1 MRYRLVLIYCMFL
14 FCTAAVAQNPYRYF
28 NKLSVQDGLSH
39 NKVNCIL
46 QDQRGFI
53 WIGTND
59 GLNRFDGK
67 YFTVFRHL
75 PDNAS
80 TISGNIITDMLQDEN
95 NVLWVATA
103 DGGITKYDY
112 RLPPAG
118 QFKQYK
124 HIPNDSTSIPTNY
137 IYKLIQDQFGYLWLA
152 TAGRSVIRFDRKTEK
167 FLLPDIPGRTRT
179 SLALALDAAG
189 KLWVGRQGGGLLK
202 VNTKDLSYHLDE
214 RYNNLYAGLP
224 HTEVSSL
231 FRDKENNIW
240 FGSWDNVLY
249 RFSHATQKETV
260 FHSEKGNVNSFN
272 NDEALA
278 FAEDGSGNIWI
289 AGRYYGLH
297 IYDKAQQKFFNYR
310 HDAALEG
317 TIANNTVNCLF
328 IDRKGLIW
336 LGTDRGLSVHDP
348 QQQAFVQRFLPTA
361 KKDLTIYDFYKDEN
375 DDLLIGT
382 DEGLFIQKNGADLFE
397 HKPLFYK
404 GTPLA
409 VTKFFKDDDGT
420 FYIGTDYSLFTYNR
434 TSGAV
439 ELLPGT
445 TKKDTVIN
453 KIIDSRVVS
462 IIKDTIDNHPV
473 LLVSPYGHYLA
484 YYDLTDQRWISR
496 LDTVKKIITRF
507 NLKDN
512 LIRGFYKLQDGSIR
526 LATSRY
532 GMGKWEPNV
541 TPGAVYFSNNPSQKA
556 SISNN
561 NVFDMAEDA
570 KGNVWVSTYG
580 GGLNYFNSGSNKF
593 LHFPESKN
601 LLEGLQPDAKGNVWM
616 ISNGNLEKYNPAA
629 KSFSTFILPDIEKS
643 GGVRG
648 YIYKDNTG
656 YMYAAGTNFF
666 IRFQPG
672 IITDN
677 STQPKTYFTDFK
689 IFNTSYSNLLQGK
702 KINLKYNQ
710 NYFTIEFAA
719 PVFFSGEVQYSY
731 MLEGFDK
738 EWKDAGNRNE
748 ISYPNLEGGNYIFKV
763 RAANKKGSQ
772 GKEEALLYIRIIPPF
787 WKTVWFYLLCA
798 LVIAGA
804 AYALYRY
811 RINEL
816 LKRQDIRNKIAQDLH
831 DSVGSTLSSIS
842 VYSQVAKIYNEQQK
856 SADLKSTLEKIS
868 DASGEMISEIS
879 DTVWAINPRNDNM
892 ETMLQRMESF
902 AKPLLASKEIK
913 FHFEYDKTITQLNL
927 EMTKRKNFY
936 LIFKEAVNN
945 TLKYS
950 GCKNLHVAVIVRH
963 HRVQLK
969 IKDDGRGFDIAQMKL
984 MAAKSL
990 SGNGLNNM
998 KRRASE
1004 MKGEC
1009 LIESSPGAGTTVHLE
1024 FPVT

>member
-1 MRYRLVLIYCMFL
+1 MRYFLLLIYSMFL
-14 FCTAAVAQNPYRYF
+14 LGTAATGQNPYRYF
-28 NKLSVQDGLSH
+28 NKLSVQDGLSN

-46 QDQRGFI
+46 QDKRGFI

-67 YFTVFRHL
+67 YFTIFRHR
-75 PDNAS
+75 PDNTS
-80 TISGNIITDMLQDEN
+80 TISGNIITDLLQDEN
-95 NVLWVATA
+95 DVLWVATA

-112 RLPPAG
+112 RLPPAR
-118 QFKQYK
+118 QFTQYK
-124 HIPNDSTSIPTNY
+124 NIPNDSTSIPANY
-137 IYKLIQDQFGYLWLA
+137 IYKILKDQYGYLWLA
-152 TAGRSVIRFDRKTEK
+152 TAGKSVIRFDRKTEK
-167 FLLPDIPGRTRT
+167 FLQPDIPGRTKT
-179 SLALALDAAG
+179 SLALALDLSG

-202 VNTKDLSYHLDE
+202 VNTKDLSYNLDE

-224 HTEVSSL
+224 HAAVSSL

-240 FGSWDNVLY
+240 FGSWDKVLY
-249 RFSHATQKETV
+249 RFNHSTQKETV
-260 FHSEKGNVNSFN
+260 FQSEKGNTNSFG

-278 FAEDGSGNIWI
+278 FAEDGAGNIWI

-297 IYDKAQQKFFNYR
+297 IYNKALEKFFNYR
-310 HDAALEG
+310 HDPAREG

-328 IDRKGLIW
+328 IDRKGLVW
-336 LGTDRGLSVHDP
+336 LGTDRGISVHNP
-348 QQQAFVQRFLPTA
+348 QQELFVQRFLPAA
-361 KKDLTIYDFYKDEN
+361 KKDLIIYDFYKDEN

-382 DEGLFIQKNGADLFE
+382 GEGIFIQKKGVELFE

-404 GTPLA
+404 GAPLA
-409 VTKFFKDDDGT
+409 VTKFFKDNDGT

-434 TSGAV
+434 NTGTVA
-439 ELLPGT
+439 LLPGT
-445 TKKDTVIN
+445 EKDTVMN

-462 IIKDTIDNHPV
+462 IIKDTIDSHPV

-484 YYDLTDQRWISR
+484 YYDLTDHRWISR
-496 LDTVKKIITRF
+496 LDTAKKIISRF

-512 LIRGFYKLQDGSIR
+512 LIRRLYKTNNGSIR

-532 GMGKWEPNV
+532 GLGKWEPNV
-541 TPGAVYFSNNPSQKA
+541 TQAITYFNNNPSQKA

-561 NVFDMAEDA
+561 NIFDMTEDA
-570 KGNVWVSTYG
+570 KGNLWISTYG
-580 GGLNYFNSGSNKF
+580 GGLNYFNSNSNQF
-593 LHFPESKN
+593 VHFPESKN
-601 LLEGLQPDAKGNVWM
+601 LLEGLQQDGKGNVWM
-616 ISNGNLEKYNPAA
+616 ISSGNLEKYNPSA
-629 KSFSTFILPDIEKS
+629 KSFSSFILPDIEKS
-643 GGVRG
+643 GGVKG
-648 YIYKDNTG
+648 FIYKDKAG
-656 YMYAAGTNFF
+656 YMYVAGSNFF
-666 IRFQPG
+666 IRFQPVAV
-672 IITDN
+672 TDN

-689 IFNTSYSNLLQGK
+689 IFNTSYSNLLQDK

-710 NYFTIEFAA
+710 NYFTIQFAA
-719 PVFFSGEVQYSY
+719 PDFFSGDVQYSY

-738 EWKDAGNRNE
+738 EWKDAGNRNDV
-748 ISYPNLEGGNYIFKV
+748 SYPNLEGGNYIFKV
-763 RAANKKGSQ
+763 RAANKKGSPNM
-772 GKEEALLYIRIIPPF
+772 EEAMLYIRIIPPF

-798 LVIAGA
+798 LVVAGA

-816 LKRQDIRNKIAQDLH
+816 LKRQEIRNKIAQDLH

-842 VYSQVAKIYNEQQK
+842 VYSQVAKIYNDQQK
-856 SADLKSTLEKIS
+856 LADLKTTLEKIS

-913 FHFEYDKTITQLNL
+913 FHFDYDKNITQLNL

-950 GCKNLHVAVIVRH
+950 GCKNLHVTVAVRH

-969 IKDDGRGFDIAQMKL
+969 IKDDGKGFDTAQMKL

-990 SGNGLNNM
+990 TGNGLNNM
-998 KRRASE
+998 KRRAVE

-1009 LIESSPGAGTTVHLE
+1009 LIESSPGEGTTVHLE